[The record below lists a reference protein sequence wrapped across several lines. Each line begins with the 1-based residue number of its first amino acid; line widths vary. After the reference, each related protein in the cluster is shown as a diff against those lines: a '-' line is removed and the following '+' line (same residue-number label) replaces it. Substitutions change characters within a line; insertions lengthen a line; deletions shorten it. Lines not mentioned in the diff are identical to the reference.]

1 MGDMQE
7 HAMGKFL
14 VVDSRSASSA
24 SIFDK
29 RSQNV
34 IDDRI
39 YRFDVDFYEENL
51 VFELESDTGEAQIA

>member
-1 MGDMQE
+1 
-7 HAMGKFL
+7 
-14 VVDSRSASSA
+14 
-24 SIFDK
+24 
-29 RSQNV
+29 V

>member
-29 RSQNV
+29 RS
-34 IDDRI
+34 
-39 YRFDVDFYEENL
+39 
-51 VFELESDTGEAQIA
+51 